1 MGDGNFNGAYTA
13 TGSLPA
19 DAIVIEQGVVIG
31 GIDYNNSPASLNL
44 NSYNIKGSAK
54 NLERVNFMIT
64 LIGVK
69 AGKTRNARAFVTY
82 TLNGETV
89 TAYSE
94 SVVRIVATN
103 DGFDYSVHSAN

>member
-1 MGDGNFNGAYTA
+1 
-13 TGSLPA
+13 
-19 DAIVIEQGVVIG
+19 
-31 GIDYNNSPASLNL
+31 
-44 NSYNIKGSAK
+44 
-54 NLERVNFMIT
+54 MIT

-103 DGFDYSVHSAN
+103 DGIDYSVYSAN

>member
-1 MGDGNFNGAYTA
+1 MYTESFSRQTA
-13 TGSLPA
+13 G
-19 DAIVIEQGVVIG
+19 QG
-31 GIDYNNSPASLNL
+31 
-44 NSYNIKGSAK
+44 NIKGLAK

-82 TLNGETV
+82 TLNGKTV

-103 DGFDYSVHSAN
+103 DGIDYSVQSAN